1 MITSF
6 LVIFFFW
13 VIFFF
18 CRRQQKKILTQT
30 KKNTHQQTK
39 LLIQR
44 KHVYTYDIS
53 FLCPPPII
61 LKSIFY
67 CNKLHNLIYGL
78 KYNATSRG
86 WVQSKHISQ
95 TSITVKFILN
105 PPPPGTFGPTLIRGG
120 VYSVVE
126 FRLFFWPVKFSFRN
140 FYKILDLFQGKFV
153 LI

>member
-1 MITSF
+1 MFPLDDNFVFGDIFF
-6 LVIFFFW
+6 LVIFFFAEGN
-13 VIFFF
+13 
-18 CRRQQKKILTQT
+18 KKNTHPN

-78 KYNATSRG
+78 KYSATIRG

-95 TSITVKFILN
+95 TSITVKFIVN
-105 PPPPGTFGPTLIRGG
+105 PPPPWH
-120 VYSVVE
+120 
-126 FRLFFWPVKFSFRN
+126 FRIHLN
-140 FYKILDLFQGKFV
+140 
-153 LI
+153 